1 MNHNHLQ
8 AFALYQT
15 YHHGRSFLDHR
26 RTDLLKFARI
36 IGYFMRP
43 LSIFI
48 FVFVCS
54 IAAFSQKPDDVLG
67 TAAGRSVKLAD
78 LTPETQQ
85 AVSSL
90 PTRLFATRSAILDQM
105 VSQRLLDAEAKA
117 TGVSTGK
124 MIAAEKAKVPN
135 PTDDHIKEIYDAN
148 QQALADSTP
157 EQARKQIIAYLRREP
172 EQKMLGELLSRLKT
186 KYRYAAGKPVNST
199 PLAPTDVVATVNAVP
214 ITAKEYEDFA
224 GVAIYE
230 LNADVA
236 DLVIQDINEAL
247 YNVMIEEEAKSLKIE
262 PSALLAREIT
272 NKMKDFS
279 NEERANLEIA
289 FSKTLAAKYKPSIT
303 YKYPEPIVQKI
314 SVDDD
319 PAMGP
324 ANAPV
329 TVVMFSDFQC
339 PACAATHP
347 VLKKAIEAFPGK
359 VRFVVRDFPLES
371 IHGNAF
377 NAARAAAA
385 ANAQGK
391 FFEYGEFLY
400 KHQDAL
406 DTASLMK
413 YAADMGLNV
422 KQFELD
428 FNSEKTAAE
437 IRKDQADGDSYVVN
451 STPTIFVNGVRI
463 RDLSFE
469 SFKAAIERA
478 LPKQ

>member
-1 MNHNHLQ
+1 
-8 AFALYQT
+8 
-15 YHHGRSFLDHR
+15 
-26 RTDLLKFARI
+26 
-36 IGYFMRP
+36 MRP
-43 LSIFI
+43 L
-48 FVFVCS
+48 FVFVFLIILS
-54 IAAFSQKPDDVLG
+54 LAAFAQKPEDVLG
-67 TAAGRSVKLAD
+67 TAAGRSIKLAD
-78 LTPETQQ
+78 LSPETQQ

-90 PTRLFATRSAILDQM
+90 PTRRFGTRSALLDQM
-105 VSQRLLDAEAKA
+105 VSQRLLDAEAKV
-117 TGVSTGK
+117 TGISAGK
-124 MIAAEKAKVPN
+124 LIAAEKAKVAN
-135 PTDDHIKEIYDAN
+135 PTDAQIKEVYDAN
-148 QQALADSTP
+148 QKALAESTP

-172 EQKMLGELLSRLKT
+172 EQQILGAFFGKLKT
-186 KYRYAAGKPVNST
+186 KFKYTAGKPVNST
-199 PLAPTDVVATVNAVP
+199 PLAVADVVATVNGVP
-214 ITAKEYEDFA
+214 ITAKEYEEFA
-224 GVAIYE
+224 AVALYE

-236 DLVIQDINEAL
+236 DLVMQDVNEAL
-247 YNVMIEEEAKSLKIE
+247 YNAMIEEEAKSLKME

-279 NEERANLEIA
+279 NEERAGLEIA
-289 FSKTLAAKYKPSIT
+289 FSKTLAAKYKPVIT

-314 SVDDD
+314 SIDDD

-329 TVVMFSDFQC
+329 TIVMFSDFQC

-371 IHGNAF
+371 IHANAF
-377 NAARAAAA
+377 NAARAASAA
-385 ANAQGK
+385 HAQGK

-406 DTASLMK
+406 DTPSLLK
-413 YAADMGLNV
+413 YAAEMGLNV
-422 KQFELD
+422 KQFEID

-478 LPKQ
+478 FPKQ

>member
-1 MNHNHLQ
+1 MQFAVCIKRNHHR
-8 AFALYQT
+8 
-15 YHHGRSFLDHR
+15 RSFLAAG
-26 RTDLLKFARI
+26 RTDRLKFVRI
-36 IGYFMRP
+36 AYNFMRP
-43 LSIFI
+43 LFVFI
-48 FVFVCS
+48 FLFVSS
-54 IAAFSQKPDDVLG
+54 IAAFAQKPDEVLG
-67 TAAGRSVKLAD
+67 TAAGRTIKLAD
-78 LTPETQQ
+78 LSPETQQ
-85 AVSSL
+85 AISSL

-105 VSQRLLDAEAKA
+105 VSQRLLDVEAKA
-117 TGVSTGK
+117 TGISSGK
-124 MIAAEKAKVPN
+124 MIAAEKVKVPN
-135 PTDDHIKEIYDAN
+135 PTDAQIKEIYDAN
-148 QQALADSTP
+148 RQALAESTP
-157 EQARKQIIAYLRREP
+157 EQARKQNIAYHRREP
-172 EQKMLGELLSRLKT
+172 EQKLLGDLITRLKL
-186 KYRYAAGKPVNST
+186 KYKYSAGKPVNST

-214 ITAKEYEDFA
+214 ITAKEYEEFA
-224 GVAIYE
+224 GVALYE

-236 DLVIQDINEAL
+236 DLVMQDINEAL
-247 YNVMIEEEAKSLKIE
+247 YNAMIEEEAKALKME

-289 FSKTLAAKYKPSIT
+289 FSKTLAAKYKPVIT

-339 PACAATHP
+339 PACSATHP

-371 IHGNAF
+371 IHANAF
-377 NAARAAAA
+377 NAARAASA

-437 IRKDQADGDSYVVN
+437 IRKDQADGDNYVVN
-451 STPTIFVNGVRI
+451 STPTIFVNGVRV
-463 RDLSFE
+463 RDLSLD
-469 SFKAAIERA
+469 SLKAAIERA
-478 LPKQ
+478 LGPK